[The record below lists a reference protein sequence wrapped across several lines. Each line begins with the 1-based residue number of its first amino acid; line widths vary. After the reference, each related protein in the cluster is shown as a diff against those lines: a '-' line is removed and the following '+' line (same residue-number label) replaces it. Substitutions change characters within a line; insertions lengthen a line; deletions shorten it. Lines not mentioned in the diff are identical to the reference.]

1 MPAFDPER
9 FEKLLACKRAA
20 MEYLSHCPSEE
31 LDEAER
37 LLCVEVANC
46 AEALRRRGRGGNAAA
61 REGSPHPE
69 APLNAAGSAPRSG
82 APLSAVG
89 SAPRPKTPLN
99 AAGSAPRPE
108 APFSAADGAPCP
120 AAHDR
125 AADGT
130 PRPGA
135 VAPRPADGDPL
146 DVDYLDC
153 PPRDGGAVYC
163 P

>member
-20 MEYLSHCPSEE
+20 MEYLSHCLPEE

-46 AEALRRRGRGGNAAA
+46 AEVFRRRGRGGNAATHDA
-61 REGSPHPE
+61 GPHPE
-69 APLNAAGSAPRSG
+69 
-82 APLSAVG
+82 
-89 SAPRPKTPLN
+89 TPLH
-99 AAGSAPRPE
+99 
-108 APFSAADGAPCP
+108 AADNAPCP
-120 AAHDR
+120 AAR
-125 AADGT
+125 ARDDEGA

-135 VAPRPADGDPL
+135 ATPRPADGDPL

>member
-20 MEYLSHCPSEE
+20 MEYLSHCPPEE

-46 AEALRRRGRGGNAAA
+46 AEALRRRGCSGNAATHDA
-61 REGSPHPE
+61 GPHPE
-69 APLNAAGSAPRSG
+69 TPLN
-82 APLSAVG
+82 AVG
-89 SAPRPKTPLN
+89 SAPRP
-99 AAGSAPRPE
+99 
-108 APFSAADGAPCP
+108 GAPLHAVDDASCP
-120 AAHDR
+120 AAR
-125 AADGT
+125 ARDAEGT

-135 VAPRPADGDPL
+135 AAPRPADGDPL

-153 PPRDGGAVYC
+153 PPRDSGAVYC

>member
-20 MEYLSHCPSEE
+20 MEYLSHCPPEE

-37 LLCVEVANC
+37 LLCVEVTNC
-46 AEALRRRGRGGNAAA
+46 AEALRRRGCSGNATTHDA
-61 REGSPHPE
+61 GPHPE
-69 APLNAAGSAPRSG
+69 TPLN
-82 APLSAVG
+82 AVG
-89 SAPRPKTPLN
+89 SAPRP
-99 AAGSAPRPE
+99 
-108 APFSAADGAPCP
+108 GAPLHAVDDASCP
-120 AAHDR
+120 AAR
-125 AADGT
+125 ARDAEGT

-135 VAPRPADGDPL
+135 AAPRPADGDPL

>member
-20 MEYLSHCPSEE
+20 MEYLSHCPPEE

-46 AEALRRRGRGGNAAA
+46 AEALRRRGCSGNAAT
-61 REGSPHPE
+61 REDSPHPE

-82 APLSAVG
+82 AP
-89 SAPRPKTPLN
+89 
-99 AAGSAPRPE
+99 
-108 APFSAADGAPCP
+108 FS
-120 AAHDR
+120 

>member
-20 MEYLSHCPSEE
+20 MEYLSHCPPEE

-61 REGSPHPE
+61 REDSPHPE

-82 APLSAVG
+82 APLSA
-89 SAPRPKTPLN
+89 
-99 AAGSAPRPE
+99 
-108 APFSAADGAPCP
+108 ADGAPCP

-125 AADGT
+125 DAEGT

>member
-46 AEALRRRGRGGNAAA
+46 AEVFRRRGRGGNAAA
-61 REGSPHPE
+61 REDSPHPE
-69 APLNAAGSAPRSG
+69 APLNAAGSAPR
-82 APLSAVG
+82 
-89 SAPRPKTPLN
+89 
-99 AAGSAPRPE
+99 
-108 APFSAADGAPCP
+108 P
-120 AAHDR
+120 AAR
-125 AADGT
+125 ARDDEGT
-130 PRPGA
+130 PHPGA
-135 VAPRPADGDPL
+135 ATPRPADGDPL

>member
-20 MEYLSHCPSEE
+20 MEYLSHCLPEE

-61 REGSPHPE
+61 REDSPHPE

-82 APLSAVG
+82 APLSA
-89 SAPRPKTPLN
+89 
-99 AAGSAPRPE
+99 
-108 APFSAADGAPCP
+108 ADGAPCP
-120 AAHDR
+120 AAR
-125 AADGT
+125 ARDDEGA

>member
-20 MEYLSHCPSEE
+20 MEYLSHCLPEE

-46 AEALRRRGRGGNAAA
+46 AEVFRRRGRV
-61 REGSPHPE
+61 P
-69 APLNAAGSAPRSG
+69 
-82 APLSAVG
+82 
-89 SAPRPKTPLN
+89 
-99 AAGSAPRPE
+99 
-108 APFSAADGAPCP
+108 ADGAPCP
-120 AAHDR
+120 AAR
-125 AADGT
+125 ARDDEGA

-135 VAPRPADGDPL
+135 VAPRPAGGDPL

>member
-20 MEYLSHCPSEE
+20 MEYLSHCLPEE

-61 REGSPHPE
+61 REDSPHPE
-69 APLNAAGSAPRSG
+69 
-82 APLSAVG
+82 
-89 SAPRPKTPLN
+89 TPLH
-99 AAGSAPRPE
+99 
-108 APFSAADGAPCP
+108 AADNAPCP
-120 AAHDR
+120 AASARDDEG
-125 AADGT
+125 A

-135 VAPRPADGDPL
+135 ATPRPADGDPL

>member
-1 MPAFDPER
+1 MPAFDLER

-20 MEYLSHCPSEE
+20 MEYLSRCPPEE

-46 AEALRRRGRGGNAAA
+46 AEALRRRGCGGDTTA
-61 REGSPHPE
+61 RDAYPRPGASAH
-69 APLNAAGSAPRSG
+69 AVSNAPRPG
-82 APLSAVG
+82 APLH
-89 SAPRPKTPLN
+89 
-99 AAGSAPRPE
+99 AG
-108 APFSAADGAPCP
+108 DGAPCP
-120 AAHDR
+120 AARSH
-125 AADGT
+125 AADNA
-130 PRPGA
+130 PCPEA
-135 VAPRPADGDPL
+135 AAPRPADGDPL

>member
-20 MEYLSHCPSEE
+20 MEYLSHCLPEE

-61 REGSPHPE
+61 REDSSHPE
-69 APLNAAGSAPRSG
+69 A
-82 APLSAVG
+82 
-89 SAPRPKTPLN
+89 PLN

-125 AADGT
+125 DAEGT

-146 DVDYLDC
+146 HVDYLDC

>member
-20 MEYLSHCPSEE
+20 MEYLSHCLPEE

-61 REGSPHPE
+61 REDSPHPE

-82 APLSAVG
+82 APLSA
-89 SAPRPKTPLN
+89 
-99 AAGSAPRPE
+99 
-108 APFSAADGAPCP
+108 ADDAPCP

-125 AADGT
+125 DAEGT

>member
-20 MEYLSHCPSEE
+20 MEYLSHCLPEE

-46 AEALRRRGRGGNAAA
+46 AEALRRRGRV
-61 REGSPHPE
+61 P
-69 APLNAAGSAPRSG
+69 
-82 APLSAVG
+82 
-89 SAPRPKTPLN
+89 T
-99 AAGSAPRPE
+99 
-108 APFSAADGAPCP
+108 
-120 AAHDR
+120 
-125 AADGT
+125 
-130 PRPGA
+130 
-135 VAPRPADGDPL
+135 DGDPL

>member
-20 MEYLSHCPSEE
+20 MEYLSHCLPEE

-61 REGSPHPE
+61 REDSPHPE
-69 APLNAAGSAPRSG
+69 A
-82 APLSAVG
+82 
-89 SAPRPKTPLN
+89 PLN

-125 AADGT
+125 DAEGT

>member
-61 REGSPHPE
+61 REDSPHPE
-69 APLNAAGSAPRSG
+69 APLNAA
-82 APLSAVG
+82 G

-125 AADGT
+125 DAEGT

>member
-20 MEYLSHCPSEE
+20 MEYLSHCLPEE

-61 REGSPHPE
+61 REDSPHPE
-69 APLNAAGSAPRSG
+69 APLNAAGI
-82 APLSAVG
+82 
-89 SAPRPKTPLN
+89 
-99 AAGSAPRPE
+99 APRPE

-125 AADGT
+125 DAEGT

>member
-20 MEYLSHCPSEE
+20 MEYLSHCLPEE

-46 AEALRRRGRGGNAAA
+46 AEVFRRRGRGGNAAA
-61 REGSPHPE
+61 REDSPHPE
-69 APLNAAGSAPRSG
+69 A
-82 APLSAVG
+82 
-89 SAPRPKTPLN
+89 PLN

-120 AAHDR
+120 AAR
-125 AADGT
+125 ARDDEGA

-135 VAPRPADGDPL
+135 ATPRPADGDPL

>member
-20 MEYLSHCPSEE
+20 MEYLSHCPPEE

-46 AEALRRRGRGGNAAA
+46 AETLRRRGRGGNAAA
-61 REGSPHPE
+61 REDSPHPE
-69 APLNAAGSAPRSG
+69 A
-82 APLSAVG
+82 
-89 SAPRPKTPLN
+89 PLN

-125 AADGT
+125 DAEGT

>member
-20 MEYLSHCPSEE
+20 MEYLSHCPPEE

-46 AEALRRRGRGGNAAA
+46 AEALRRRGR
-61 REGSPHPE
+61 
-69 APLNAAGSAPRSG
+69 
-82 APLSAVG
+82 V
-89 SAPRPKTPLN
+89 
-99 AAGSAPRPE
+99 
-108 APFSAADGAPCP
+108 
-120 AAHDR
+120 
-125 AADGT
+125 
-130 PRPGA
+130 
-135 VAPRPADGDPL
+135 PADDDPL

>member
-20 MEYLSHCPSEE
+20 MEYLSHCPPEE

-46 AEALRRRGRGGNAAA
+46 AEVFRRRGCSGNAAMHDA
-61 REGSPHPE
+61 PHPE
-69 APLNAAGSAPRSG
+69 
-82 APLSAVG
+82 
-89 SAPRPKTPLN
+89 TPLH
-99 AAGSAPRPE
+99 
-108 APFSAADGAPCP
+108 AADDASCP
-120 AAHDR
+120 AAR
-125 AADGT
+125 ARDAEGT

-135 VAPRPADGDPL
+135 AAPRPADGDPL

>member
-20 MEYLSHCPSEE
+20 MEYLSHCLPEE

-61 REGSPHPE
+61 REDSPHPE
-69 APLNAAGSAPRSG
+69 APLNAA
-82 APLSAVG
+82 G

-125 AADGT
+125 DAEGT

>member
-20 MEYLSHCPSEE
+20 MEYLSHCPPEE

-61 REGSPHPE
+61 REDSPHPE
-69 APLNAAGSAPRSG
+69 A
-82 APLSAVG
+82 
-89 SAPRPKTPLN
+89 PLN

-108 APFSAADGAPCP
+108 APFSAADGAP
-120 AAHDR
+120 
-125 AADGT
+125 
-130 PRPGA
+130 RPGA
-135 VAPRPADGDPL
+135 ATPRPADGDPL

>member
-61 REGSPHPE
+61 REDSPHPE
-69 APLNAAGSAPRSG
+69 APLNAAGSAPR
-82 APLSAVG
+82 
-89 SAPRPKTPLN
+89 
-99 AAGSAPRPE
+99 PE
-108 APFSAADGAPCP
+108 TPFSAADGAPCP

-125 AADGT
+125 DAEGT
-130 PRPGA
+130 PLPGA

>member
-20 MEYLSHCPSEE
+20 MEYLSHCPPEE

-46 AEALRRRGRGGNAAA
+46 AEALRRRGCSGNAATHDA
-61 REGSPHPE
+61 GPHPE
-69 APLNAAGSAPRSG
+69 
-82 APLSAVG
+82 
-89 SAPRPKTPLN
+89 TPLH
-99 AAGSAPRPE
+99 AVDDAS
-108 APFSAADGAPCP
+108 CP
-120 AAHDR
+120 AAR
-125 AADGT
+125 ARDAEGT

-135 VAPRPADGDPL
+135 AAPRPADGDPL

>member
-20 MEYLSHCPSEE
+20 MEYLSHCLPEE
-31 LDEAER
+31 FDEAER

-61 REGSPHPE
+61 REDSPH
-69 APLNAAGSAPRSG
+69 
-82 APLSAVG
+82 
-89 SAPRPKTPLN
+89 
-99 AAGSAPRPE
+99 PE

-125 AADGT
+125 DDEGT
-130 PRPGA
+130 PHPGA
-135 VAPRPADGDPL
+135 ATPRPADGDPL

>member
-20 MEYLSHCPSEE
+20 MEYLSHCLPEE

-61 REGSPHPE
+61 REDSPHPE

-82 APLSAVG
+82 APLSA
-89 SAPRPKTPLN
+89 
-99 AAGSAPRPE
+99 
-108 APFSAADGAPCP
+108 ADGAPCP

-125 AADGT
+125 DAEGT

>member
-20 MEYLSHCPSEE
+20 MEYLSHCPPEE

-46 AEALRRRGRGGNAAA
+46 AEVFRRRGRGGNAAA
-61 REGSPHPE
+61 REDSPHPE

-82 APLSAVG
+82 APLSA
-89 SAPRPKTPLN
+89 
-99 AAGSAPRPE
+99 
-108 APFSAADGAPCP
+108 ADGAPCP

-125 AADGT
+125 DAEGT
-130 PRPGA
+130 PHPGA

>member
-20 MEYLSHCPSEE
+20 MEYLSHCPPEE

-46 AEALRRRGRGGNAAA
+46 AEALRRRGC
-61 REGSPHPE
+61 
-69 APLNAAGSAPRSG
+69 
-82 APLSAVG
+82 V
-89 SAPRPKTPLN
+89 
-99 AAGSAPRPE
+99 
-108 APFSAADGAPCP
+108 
-120 AAHDR
+120 
-125 AADGT
+125 
-130 PRPGA
+130 
-135 VAPRPADGDPL
+135 PADGDPL

>member
-20 MEYLSHCPSEE
+20 MEYLSHCPPEE

-46 AEALRRRGRGGNAAA
+46 AEALRRRG
-61 REGSPHPE
+61 
-69 APLNAAGSAPRSG
+69 L
-82 APLSAVG
+82 V
-89 SAPRPKTPLN
+89 
-99 AAGSAPRPE
+99 
-108 APFSAADGAPCP
+108 
-120 AAHDR
+120 
-125 AADGT
+125 
-130 PRPGA
+130 
-135 VAPRPADGDPL
+135 PADGDPL

>member
-20 MEYLSHCPSEE
+20 MEYLSHCPPEE

-46 AEALRRRGRGGNAAA
+46 AEALRRRGCSGNAATHDA
-61 REGSPHPE
+61 CPYPGAPAHAASLAPHPA
-69 APLNAAGSAPRSG
+69 APLP
-82 APLSAVG
+82 
-89 SAPRPKTPLN
+89 
-99 AAGSAPRPE
+99 
-108 APFSAADGAPCP
+108 ADGGA
-120 AAHDR
+120 
-125 AADGT
+125 

-135 VAPRPADGDPL
+135 AAPRSADGDPL

>member
-20 MEYLSHCPSEE
+20 MEYLSHCPPEE

-46 AEALRRRGRGGNAAA
+46 AEALRRRGCSGNA
-61 REGSPHPE
+61 
-69 APLNAAGSAPRSG
+69 
-82 APLSAVG
+82 
-89 SAPRPKTPLN
+89 
-99 AAGSAPRPE
+99 
-108 APFSAADGAPCP
+108 DG
-120 AAHDR
+120 
-125 AADGT
+125 GT

-135 VAPRPADGDPL
+135 AAPRPADGDPL

>member
-1 MPAFDPER
+1 MPTFDPER

-20 MEYLSHCPSEE
+20 TEYLSRCPPEE

-46 AEALRRRGRGGNAAA
+46 AEALRRRGCDGDMTA
-61 REGSPHPE
+61 RD
-69 APLNAAGSAPRSG
+69 AR
-82 APLSAVG
+82 
-89 SAPRPKTPLN
+89 
-99 AAGSAPRPE
+99 
-108 APFSAADGAPCP
+108 
-120 AAHDR
+120 
-125 AADGT
+125 

-135 VAPRPADGDPL
+135 SAHAVSNAPCSEAAIARPADGDPL

>member
-9 FEKLLACKRAA
+9 FEKLLACKRAV
-20 MEYLSHCPSEE
+20 MEYLSHCPPEE

-61 REGSPHPE
+61 REDSPHPE

-82 APLSAVG
+82 APLSA
-89 SAPRPKTPLN
+89 
-99 AAGSAPRPE
+99 AGSAPRPE
-108 APFSAADGAPCP
+108 APFSAADGAP
-120 AAHDR
+120 
-125 AADGT
+125 
-130 PRPGA
+130 RPGA
-135 VAPRPADGDPL
+135 AAPRPADGDPL

>member
-46 AEALRRRGRGGNAAA
+46 AEVFRRRGRGGNAAA
-61 REGSPHPE
+61 REDSPYPE

-89 SAPRPKTPLN
+89 SAPRP
-99 AAGSAPRPE
+99 E

-125 AADGT
+125 DAEGT

>member
-20 MEYLSHCPSEE
+20 MEYLSHCLPEE

-46 AEALRRRGRGGNAAA
+46 AEVFRRRGRGGNAAA
-61 REGSPHPE
+61 REDSPHPE

-82 APLSAVG
+82 APLSA
-89 SAPRPKTPLN
+89 
-99 AAGSAPRPE
+99 
-108 APFSAADGAPCP
+108 ADGAPCP

-125 AADGT
+125 DAEGT

>member
-46 AEALRRRGRGGNAAA
+46 AEALRRRGRGENAATHDA
-61 REGSPHPE
+61 GPHPE
-69 APLNAAGSAPRSG
+69 A
-82 APLSAVG
+82 
-89 SAPRPKTPLN
+89 PLN

-125 AADGT
+125 DAEGT

>member
-20 MEYLSHCPSEE
+20 MEYLSHCPPEE

-46 AEALRRRGRGGNAAA
+46 AEALRRRGRGGNAATHDA
-61 REGSPHPE
+61 GPH
-69 APLNAAGSAPRSG
+69 
-82 APLSAVG
+82 
-89 SAPRPKTPLN
+89 PKTPLN
-99 AAGSAPRPE
+99 AAGSAPRSE
-108 APFSAADGAPCP
+108 APSSAADGAPCP

-125 AADGT
+125 DDEGT
-130 PRPGA
+130 PHPGA
-135 VAPRPADGDPL
+135 ATPRPADGDPL

>member
-1 MPAFDPER
+1 MSAFDPER

-20 MEYLSHCPSEE
+20 MEYLSHCPPEE

-46 AEALRRRGRGGNAAA
+46 AEVFRRRGRGGNAAA
-61 REGSPHPE
+61 REDSPHPE
-69 APLNAAGSAPRSG
+69 APLNAAGSAPR
-82 APLSAVG
+82 
-89 SAPRPKTPLN
+89 
-99 AAGSAPRPE
+99 PE
-108 APFSAADGAPCP
+108 TPFSAADGAPCP

-125 AADGT
+125 DAEGT
-130 PRPGA
+130 PLPGA

>member
-20 MEYLSHCPSEE
+20 MEYLSHCPPEE

-61 REGSPHPE
+61 REDSPPPE
-69 APLNAAGSAPRSG
+69 A
-82 APLSAVG
+82 
-89 SAPRPKTPLN
+89 PLN

-125 AADGT
+125 DAEGT